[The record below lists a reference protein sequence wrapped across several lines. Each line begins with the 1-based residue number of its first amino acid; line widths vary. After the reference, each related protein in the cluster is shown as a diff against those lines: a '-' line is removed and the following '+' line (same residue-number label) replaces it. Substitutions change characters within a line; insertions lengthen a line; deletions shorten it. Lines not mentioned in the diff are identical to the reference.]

1 MRSESKEYFQLAMA
15 LMLLWITVFKFWLY
29 YLRLF
34 YHTNSVA
41 GLGFIV
47 DEVNKKY
54 GLNNKDMKP
63 TETVIKATFKKVDFF
78 PCNCK

>member
-1 MRSESKEYFQLAMA
+1 
-15 LMLLWITVFKFWLY
+15 MLLWITVFKFWLY
-29 YLRLF
+29 YLRFF
-34 YHTNSVA
+34 YHANSVA

-63 TETVIKATFKKVDFF
+63 TETAIKATF
-78 PCNCK
+78 